1 MKYFESIKDYLLT
14 DKTVL
19 NKSCHIDY
27 DYLYFLSNTLIEWS
41 SIEDDESYKD
51 L

>member
-19 NKSCHIDY
+19 NHIDY
-27 DYLYFLSNTLIEWS
+27 DYLHFLSNTLIEWS